1 MEIDLESIESQ
12 SVDVEVEE
20 IDGSSFNTQTQ
31 GAELQKRKRKLTS
44 KVWSHFV
51 HLPLGPDKKLKAK
64 CKHCIGQML
73 IAQEAGAVT
82 LGGSKY
88 DPEKF
93 CELVVAA
100 IIMHDLPFS
109 FVEYAG
115 IRSIFQYLHPQIQ
128 LVSRNTAKADA
139 LKFYKREKLRLKLM
153 LETIPGQMLIA
164 QEAGAVTLGGSKY
177 DPEKFCELVVAAI
190 IMHDLPFS
198 FVEYAGISDG
208 YVCLTAHF
216 IDKNW
221 NLQKRVLNFS
231 FMPPPHSGIALS
243 EKLYAFLSEWGIENK
258 VFSVTLDNAST
269 NGVSVDMLREQL
281 VVKRILVHN
290 GDLFHM
296 RCCAHILNLVV
307 QDGLKQIDDSIVK
320 IRDSVKYVKGSQKG
334 LCQDVPTRWNST
346 YLMLESALYYR
357 RVFQHLELSD
367 SNYKHCPSSAEWD
380 KVEKIKTFLKLFYDA
395 TLKFSGTKYPTAN
408 LYFPSIWHCCFML
421 KQYLEGDDEYL
432 KYMATAMWGKFQK
445 YWSQFHLTLAIACVL
460 DPRFKLR
467 LIEFSYKKLYG
478 DDCVECI
485 SMRSTL
491 YSIFEEYNEF
501 DEIFLVEST
510 TASQKS
516 ELDLYLDEPRLAR
529 TADLDILSFWKS
541 NQFRYPALASMACD
555 ILAVSVSTIASE
567 ATFSVGGRVLDSFRS
582 SLKPKTVEALVC
594 TRDWLYGDKDFN
606 EEVEDFTQDIFN
618 FSLKEEE
625 PFSQGSISPERND
638 APGVSPLQQII

>member
-12 SVDVEVEE
+12 SVDIEVEE
-20 IDGSSFNTQTQ
+20 IDGSSLNTETK
-31 GAELQKRKRKLTS
+31 GAAAEHQKRKRKLTS

-64 CKHCIGQML
+64 CKHCNSVYLADSKYGTGNLKRHLVNCLKTSYRDIGQML

-82 LGGSKY
+82 LGGGKY
-88 DPEKF
+88 DPDKF
-93 CELVVAA
+93 RELVVAA

-139 LKFYKREKLRLKLM
+139 LKLYKKEKLRTKLM
-153 LETIPGQMLIA
+153 LETIPGRI
-164 QEAGAVTLGGSKY
+164 
-177 DPEKFCELVVAAI
+177 
-190 IMHDLPFS
+190 S
-198 FVEYAGISDG
+198 FTSDAWTSLTSDG

-231 FMPPPHSGIALS
+231 FMPPPHSGVALS

-258 VFSVTLDNAST
+258 VFSVTLDNASA

-281 VVKRILVHN
+281 VVKGVLVHN

-307 QDGLKQIDDSIVK
+307 QEGLKQIDDSIVK
-320 IRDSVKYVKGSQKG
+320 IRDSVKYVKGSQVRKQKFLDCVKLVAIGDKKG

-408 LYFPSIWHCCFML
+408 LYFPSIWHCCVML

-467 LIEFSYKKLYG
+467 LVEFSYKKLYG

-491 YSIFEEYNEF
+491 YSIFEEYNKKKKA
-501 DEIFLVEST
+501 ST
-510 TASQKS
+510 SQK
-516 ELDLYLDEPRLAR
+516 
-529 TADLDILSFWKS
+529 T
-541 NQFRYPALASMACD
+541 N
-555 ILAVSVSTIASE
+555 ASE
-567 ATFSVGGRVLDSFRS
+567 TCMMEKEGNDDVDMFKVIYLFISNADVLCLCLIVYSYTISFSFCRSLMRCLQLTLLSNIRNQSLTFIWMSQEWLGPRILISF
-582 SLKPKTVEALVC
+582 PFGNQTN
-594 TRDWLYGDKDFN
+594 F
-606 EEVEDFTQDIFN
+606 DI
-618 FSLKEEE
+618 
-625 PFSQGSISPERND
+625 QH
-638 APGVSPLQQII
+638 

>member
-12 SVDVEVEE
+12 SVDVDVEE
-20 IDGSSFNTQTQ
+20 IDGLSFHTKTQDSKYGT
-31 GAELQKRKRKLTS
+31 GNLKRRL
-44 KVWSHFV
+44 VNC
-51 HLPLGPDKKLKAK
+51 LKISYRD
-64 CKHCIGQML
+64 IGQML

-82 LGGSKY
+82 LSGGKY

-93 CELVVAA
+93 RELVVAT

-139 LKFYKREKLRLKLM
+139 LKFYKREKLQIKLM
-153 LETIPGQMLIA
+153 LETIPGR
-164 QEAGAVTLGGSKY
+164 
-177 DPEKFCELVVAAI
+177 I
-190 IMHDLPFS
+190 IFTSDAWTSLT
-198 FVEYAGISDG
+198 SDG
-208 YVCLTAHF
+208 Y
-216 IDKNW
+216 
-221 NLQKRVLNFS
+221 
-231 FMPPPHSGIALS
+231 
-243 EKLYAFLSEWGIENK
+243 
-258 VFSVTLDNAST
+258 VFSVTLDNASA

-281 VVKRILVHN
+281 VAKRVLVHN

-307 QDGLKQIDDSIVK
+307 QEGLKQIDDSIVK
-320 IRDSVKYVKGSQKG
+320 IRDSVKYVKGSQVRKQKFLDCVKLVAIG
-334 LCQDVPTRWNST
+334 DKKWLCQDVPTKWNST

-467 LIEFSYKKLYG
+467 LVEFSYKKLYG

-491 YSIFEEYNEF
+491 YSIFEEYNKKKKASTSQRPILLKLEF
-501 DEIFLVEST
+501 DEMSSVDST
-510 TASQKS
+510 TTSQKS

-555 ILAVSVSTIASE
+555 ILVVPVSTVASE

-594 TRDWLYGDKDFN
+594 TRDWLYGEKYFN
-606 EEVEDFTQDIFN
+606 EEVEDLTQDIFN
-618 FSLKEEE
+618 FSLKEDE
-625 PFSQGSISPERND
+625 PFSQGSTSPERND
-638 APGVSPLQQII
+638 ALGVAPM